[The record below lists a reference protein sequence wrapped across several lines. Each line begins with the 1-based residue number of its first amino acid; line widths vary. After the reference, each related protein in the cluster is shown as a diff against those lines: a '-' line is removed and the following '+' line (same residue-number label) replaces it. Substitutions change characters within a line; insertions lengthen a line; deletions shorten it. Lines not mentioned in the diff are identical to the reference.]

1 MEAFTL
7 TRKEMADLLLALHG
21 QKCCEPLQVLQQA
34 WKQSHRDAYES
45 GSSLPAFLSTELP
58 SVLVKLIKGREVK
71 GFSLQEISALGG
83 LIDFSQMS
91 ITSMQNWVKRDF
103 KPYFDCPKIGKKY
116 SLNQTALL
124 FIIDDLKS
132 SLDFGSIR
140 KLFDRLFNKP
150 EDETDD
156 LIGPLELYAAYT
168 AMYEELAASG
178 YRLLDMARPYQ
189 DARDR
194 EAIMEQML
202 HSASEPFLQILPRLS
217 EEQTEALRHILF
229 IAVIS
234 IRTSYFH
241 SLAKRYCHATLFLN
255 P

>member
-21 QKCCEPLQVLQQA
+21 QNCCEPLQVLQQA
-34 WKQSHRDAYES
+34 WKKSHLDAYET
-45 GSSLPAFLSTELP
+45 GSSLPAFLSTKLP
-58 SVLVKLIKGREVK
+58 PVLVKLIKGREVK

-83 LIDFSQMS
+83 LIEFSQMS

-103 KPYFDCPKIGKKY
+103 KPYFDCPKVGKKY

-156 LIGPLELYAAYT
+156 LIGPLELYNSYT
-168 AMYEELAASG
+168 SMFEELAASG
-178 YRLLDMARPYQ
+178 YRLLDMARP
-189 DARDR
+189 DSARRDK
-194 EAIMEQML
+194 EAVMEQML
-202 HSASEPFLQILPRLS
+202 HEASEPFLKVLPHLS

-229 IAVIS
+229 IAAIS

>member
-21 QKCCEPLQVLQQA
+21 HSCCEPLQVLQQA
-34 WKQSHRDAYES
+34 WKKSHRDAYES

-58 SVLVKLIKGREVK
+58 PVLVKLIKGRVVK

-83 LIDFSQMS
+83 LIQFSQMS

-103 KPYFDCPKIGKKY
+103 KAFFDSPKIGKKY

-140 KLFDRLFNKP
+140 KLFDRLFNTP

-156 LIGPLELYAAYT
+156 LIGPLELYASYT

-178 YRLLDMARPYQ
+178 YRLLDMARPHS

-202 HSASEPFLQILPRLS
+202 HSASEPFLQILPKLS